1 MGKRLVSNVAVSSS
15 RGKAAVVALVLT
27 ALAAAPTMARQATEQ
42 PVAANGS
49 GPAAI
54 GSSEWLLASRDGRG
68 NWMREYVQ
76 MRLAERRLALLG
88 ESAVQDLWQGN
99 LIGPPGNAPMIVGGS
114 VAGPRDNP
122 FQVALLSKSIS
133 NNFNAQFCGGTLVKG
148 NKVVTAAHC
157 SDMVRAGQVQ
167 VLTGTRNLDGTGVR
181 HNVTRIDIHPN
192 WNKNTYDYD
201 VAVWT
206 LSSTVRGVPFASL
219 ASRDPA
225 VGTSMLV
232 TGWGALSSG
241 GASPTNLRKVNV
253 PMVSRANCNDR
264 NSYNGQITS
273 RMLCAGYDAGGRDSC
288 QGDSGGPLARGNVL
302 TGIVSWGAGCGLR
315 DKHGVYTRVSER
327 SVRNFIRS
335 KAGL

>member
-1 MGKRLVSNVAVSSS
+1 MGKRLVSNVAVS
-15 RGKAAVVALVLT
+15 RGRRKVAVL
-27 ALAAAPTMARQATEQ
+27 ALALTTLATPALAGQAGQPAAT
-42 PVAANGS
+42 NGAGS
-49 GPAAI
+49 AAI
-54 GSSEWLLASRDGRG
+54 GSGEWLLASRDGRG

-76 MRLAERRLALLG
+76 MRLAERRLAVLG
-88 ESAVQDLWQGN
+88 ESAVQDLWQGH

-122 FQVALLSKSIS
+122 FQVALLNKSVS

-181 HNVTRIDIHPN
+181 HNVTRIDIHPSWSQSN
-192 WNKNTYDYD
+192 YDYD

-232 TGWGALSSG
+232 TGWGTLSSG

-302 TGIVSWGAGCGLR
+302 TGIVSWGSGCGVR
-315 DKHGVYTRVSER
+315 NKHGVYTRVSER